1 MFKLAIIVGTDRPNS
16 KSQDMAVYVKE
27 QYSKRGVDA
36 HIFSMADFPLGSV
49 VGGPYGKE
57 IPEIEAF
64 RAPILACDALLF
76 VIPEYNGSFPGVLK
90 VFIDYLP
97 FPSGSQLPQCPQL
110 SRACVCESIQIKLFA
125 GDGFNCAATT
135 RTTSKPNQRIHRL
148 CKANAIASTAS
159 AHRKKENSLYIY
171 LHIGIHCINEQDDR

>member
-27 QYSKRGVDA
+27 QYRERGVDA

-49 VGGPYGKE
+49 VGGLYGKE

-97 FPSGSQLPQCPQL
+97 FPD
-110 SRACVCESIQIKLFA
+110 AF
-125 GDGFNCAATT
+125 
-135 RTTSKPNQRIHRL
+135 
-148 CKANAIASTAS
+148 KAMPIA
-159 AHRKKENSLYIY
+159 Y
-171 LHIGIHCINEQDDR
+171 IGISAGAFGSLRAVEQLQMVANYRHALSYPERVFVSRFKSNFSPETGLTVPLQQELLLSQTNGFIDFVKRMQ